1 MNTRGEFDRLPTFA
15 GVGVMVLA
23 IAACTIKLRDDED
36 QTSSASSASPDAEPL
51 AAELARCRSV
61 TPEQKDAL
69 EACRRVWAEQ
79 RRRFLGQSKTPSPT
93 SHPDDSAPNIGFP
106 APGPRKD
113 KSRLPQGWP
122 QSLLPKASERWVA
135 PASSIIFSGF
145 SPNISTADSGCCRA
159 RWPLSPPR

>member
-1 MNTRGEFDRLPTFA
+1 MTAHGRLDRLSIVA
-15 GVGVMVLA
+15 GVAVMVLVV
-23 IAACTIKLRDDED
+23 AACAIKLRGDED
-36 QTSSASSASPDAEPL
+36 QISALPSAQEVDPL

-79 RRRFLGQSKTPSPT
+79 RRQFLGQSKTPTPT
-93 SHPDDSAPNIGFP
+93 GLPNDNAPNIGFP

-122 QSLLPKASERWVA
+122 
-135 PASSIIFSGF
+135 SIPTLEGE
-145 SPNISTADSGCCRA
+145 
-159 RWPLSPPR
+159 